1 MKKNSYQLLDSGD
14 SQKLEQFGEIILTRP
29 CPQAIWAKQ
38 HPQKWSTSHA
48 EFSRE
53 HKGGWL
59 GKFPKDWIIELGG
72 LQFKVA
78 PTDFGSIGVFP
89 EHAALWQD
97 LRSLSNEATILNLF
111 ACSGGATMA
120 LAQAGAKVCHLDAAK
135 GMVDV
140 ARANAAIN
148 GMEKAA
154 IRWIV
159 DDAIKF
165 LKREGRRDVRY
176 DAILL
181 DPPTF
186 GRGSSGEVFKIEKDI
201 IPLLELCKSLLS
213 NKPRF
218 IMFSCHTPGIT
229 PIALHHITSQI
240 FKSAKIETGEML
252 LASQD
257 ALPIPSGSFAKI
269 ILC

>member
-1 MKKNSYQLLDSGD
+1 MKKNNYQLLDSGD
-14 SQKLEQFGEIILTRP
+14 GQKLEQFGEYILARP
-29 CPQAIWAKQ
+29 CPQAIWGKT
-38 HPQKWSTSHA
+38 HPEKWKLATA
-48 EFSRE
+48 EFSRD

-59 GKFPKDWIIELGG
+59 GKFPKDWVIELGG

-97 LRSLSNEATILNLF
+97 LRSLSKDAEVLNLF
-111 ACSGGATMA
+111 ACSGGASMA

-135 GMVDV
+135 GMVDC
-140 ARANAAIN
+140 ARENAILN
-148 GMEKAA
+148 GMEKSS

-165 LKREGRRDVRY
+165 LKREGRRGMRY
-176 DAILL
+176 DGILL

-201 IPLLELCKSLLS
+201 IPLLELCRDLLS
-213 NKPRF
+213 DKPRF
-218 IMFSCHTPGIT
+218 IMLSCHTPGIT
-229 PIALHHITSQI
+229 PIALQHITKQI
-240 FKSAKIETGEML
+240 FPKAKIETGEMIL
-252 LASQD
+252 SSPGARS
-257 ALPIPSGSFAKI
+257 IPSGSFAKI
-269 ILC
+269 IL